1 MIVCL
6 ERAIDGSSPAL
17 LKKVVDSKHCAPV
30 RGRSELKRVGF
41 LGC

>member
-1 MIVCL
+1 
-6 ERAIDGSSPAL
+6 
-17 LKKVVDSKHCAPV
+17 VVDSKHCAPV